1 MDKFEIKDSPFPQ
14 SPVVPQLLE
23 PTTVIQFRCHKEIA
37 CFNACCRNIDIS
49 LTPYDIL
56 RLKKRLNLTSGEFLT
71 TYTVPYEMEK
81 DGIAG
86 VKLKPV
92 EGGTACRFMTEE
104 GCSVYEDRPTACRYY
119 PLGLLS
125 IRRQGENFDREA
137 YALVKEEH
145 CLGHQEPRRL
155 TIAEYRKEQGLEE
168 YDELSRGWR
177 QLILKKKSAGPTV
190 GKPSKRSLQLFFMT
204 FYDLDQF
211 REFVTSD
218 QFNDLYD
225 VEPETREKIKTDD
238 VALMQFGFRLLRQV
252 MFNEMSI
259 PIRPDALEKRLA
271 RKRERERIL
280 DEIVQKIGPVEGVRL
295 DELEDKYQ
303 HASD

>member
-1 MDKFEIKDSPFPQ
+1 MDKFEVKDSPFPE
-14 SPVVPQLLE
+14 SPVVPRLLE
-23 PTTVIQFRCHKEIA
+23 PETVIQFRCHKDIA

-56 RLKKRLNLTSGEFLT
+56 RLKKRLNMTSGEFLNA
-71 TYTVPYEMEK
+71 YTVPYEMEK

-92 EGGTACRFMTEE
+92 DGGTACRFMTED

-125 IRRQGENFDREA
+125 IRRQGESFDRDA

-145 CLGHQEPRRL
+145 CLGHAEDRRL
-155 TIAEYRKEQGLEE
+155 TIAEYRKEQGIEE
-168 YDELSRGWR
+168 YDDLSRGWR

-190 GKPSKRSLQLFFMT
+190 GKPSKRSLQMFFMT
-204 FYDLDQF
+204 CYDLDQF

-218 QFNDLYD
+218 SFNDLYE
-225 VEPETREKIKTDD
+225 VEAETREKIKTDD
-238 VALMQFGFRLLRQV
+238 IALMQFGFRLLRQV
-252 MFNEMSI
+252 MFNEMTI
-259 PIRPDALEKRLA
+259 PIRPDALDKRIA
-271 RKRERERIL
+271 RKRERERML
-280 DEIVQKIGPVEGVRL
+280 DEIAQKIGPIEGVRV
-295 DELEDKYQ
+295 DEVEDKYKY
-303 HASD
+303 ASD

>member
-1 MDKFEIKDSPFPQ
+1 MEDFEVKDSPFPP
-14 SPVVPQLLE
+14 SPVVPQLLQPE
-23 PTTVIQFRCHKEIA
+23 TVIQFHCHKDIA
-37 CFNACCRNIDIS
+37 CFNACCKNIDIS

-56 RLKKRLNLTSGEFLT
+56 RLKKRLNMSSGEFLKA
-71 TYTVPYEMEK
+71 YTFPYEMEK

-92 EGGTACRFMTEE
+92 EGGTACRFMTEQ

-119 PLGLLS
+119 PVGLLS

-137 YALVKEEH
+137 YAIIKENH
-145 CLGHQEPRRL
+145 CLGHNEARQL

-190 GKPSKRSLQLFFMT
+190 GKPSKRSLQMFFMT
-204 FYDLDQF
+204 CYDLDQF
-211 REFVTSD
+211 RDFATSA
-218 QFNDLYD
+218 QFNDLYE

-238 VALMQFGFRLLRQV
+238 IALMQFGFRLLRQV

-271 RKRERERIL
+271 RKREREQIL
-280 DEIVQKIGPVEGVRL
+280 DRIVEKIGPVETVPVE
-295 DELEDKYQ
+295 ELEDKYK

>member
-23 PTTVIQFRCHKEIA
+23 PETVIQFRCHKEIA

-71 TYTVPYEMEK
+71 TYTFPYEMEK

-92 EGGTACRFMTEE
+92 EGGTACRFMTDE

-155 TIAEYRKEQGLEE
+155 TIAEYRREQGLDE

-204 FYDLDQF
+204 CYDLDQF

-225 VEPETREKIKTDD
+225 VEPETRERIKTDD

-259 PIRPDALEKRLA
+259 PIRPDAMEKRLA

-280 DEIVQKIGPVEGVRL
+280 DEIVQKIGPVEGLRL

>member
-1 MDKFEIKDSPFPQ
+1 MDNVELKDPPFPQ

-23 PTTVIQFRCHKEIA
+23 ADAVIQFRCHKGIA

-56 RLKKRLNLTSGEFLT
+56 RLKKRLGMTSGEFLT
-71 TYTVPYEMEK
+71 KYTFPYEMEK

-92 EGGTACRFMTEE
+92 EGGTACQFMTDE

-119 PLGLLS
+119 PVALLS
-125 IRRQGENFDREA
+125 IRRQGESFDREA
-137 YALVKEEH
+137 YAVVKESH
-145 CLGHQEPRRL
+145 CLGHNEDRKL

-168 YDELSRGWR
+168 YDEIGRGWR

-190 GKPSKRSLQLFFMT
+190 GKPSKRSLQMFFMT
-204 FYDLDQF
+204 CYDLDQF
-211 REFVTSD
+211 RQFATSD
-218 QFNDLYD
+218 SFNDLYE

-238 VALMQFGFRLLRQV
+238 VALMEFGFRLLRQV
-252 MFNEMSI
+252 MFNEMTI
-259 PIRPDALEKRLA
+259 PIRPDALDKRLA
-271 RKRERERIL
+271 RKREREQVL
-280 DEIVQKIGPVEGVRL
+280 DQIVEKIGPVEGARL
-295 DELEDKYQ
+295 DEIEDKYK